1 MRSRWM
7 GGLLAASLVG
17 LGAIG
22 AICDGA
28 EGPFGVHRQAASVA
42 YRGKEVKA
50 ASASTSSDADGV
62 HFSLPF
68 FFGPPV
74 KIVTFGS
81 GIPSSQVTHI
91 QNLLNRVNSIQRI
104 RDFLGVRMNHTA
116 TIVLVKNAADYQA
129 ELRQLGVSA
138 GDASSL
144 SEDSNGFTLG
154 STVVIPLFQNP
165 TDVDLA
171 NVLTHELTHVDIN
184 QHISNIPSWM
194 NEGMAVYMGMNG
206 QKAIEN
212 PVDFA
217 SDEKQDAEDI
227 LQVVQSNQL
236 VPLTGSEAAILSGQE
251 TYDYELQDWLA
262 VCYLIAHY
270 GKSSIQTLVRH
281 LESENPNQAFYDTY
295 GETVSAFNAQFTKA
309 LKQSA
314 SVASAGASLEIS
326 ISPSY
331 HGEIFVQPPNQ
342 AVGHGFKAEPGTHHV
357 TVTASGQVQA
367 DLPPVGTKKSKIPA
381 TPGTMYVSLLPQR
394 FGSVDG
400 QKLLDAE
407 MEIQIQNG
415 LYTFENAWEELENN
429 PMYDP
434 SYLPEVLGVTI
445 TAIHDEAPNDP
456 ILTMLN
462 AENA

>member
-1 MRSRWM
+1 MRSRWI
-7 GGLLAASLVG
+7 GGVLAAGLLG

-22 AICDGA
+22 AACKNADCSSDS
-28 EGPFGVHRQAASVA
+28 HRQAASLA
-42 YRGKEVKA
+42 DGGKQA
-50 ASASTSSDADGV
+50 QQASRPTSPDAKGV

-74 KIVTFGS
+74 QIVTFGS
-81 GIPSSQVTHI
+81 GIPSSEVTHI

-129 ELRQLGVSA
+129 ELRQLGVKPS
-138 GDASSL
+138 DASSL

-236 VPLTGSEAAILSGQE
+236 VPLTASEAAILSGQE

-262 VCYLIAHY
+262 VCYLIAHH

-281 LESENPNQAFYDTY
+281 LESEDPNQAFYDTY

-314 SVASAGASLEIS
+314 SVANAGASFDIS
-326 ISPSY
+326 ISPTY
-331 HGEIFVQPPNQ
+331 HGEIFVQPANQ
-342 AVGHGFKAEPGTHHV
+342 PVGHEFKAIPGKHHV

-367 DLPPVGTKKSKIPA
+367 DLPSIGTKKSKIPP
-381 TPGTMYVSLLPQR
+381 TPGTMYVSLIPQR
-394 FGSVDG
+394 FGNVDG

-415 LYTFENAWEELENN
+415 LYTFENAWEELESN

-434 SYLPEVLGVTI
+434 SYLPEVLGVSI
-445 TAIHDEAPNDP
+445 TAIHDDAPNDP
-456 ILTMLN
+456 ILTMLD
-462 AENA
+462 AEND

>member
-1 MRSRWM
+1 M
-7 GGLLAASLVG
+7 GGLFAMSLIA

-22 AICDGA
+22 AVADGA
-28 EGPFGVHRQAASVA
+28 KRAEGAHRQAASVA
-42 YRGKEVKA
+42 DRGRA
-50 ASASTSSDADGV
+50 AQAEASSSSSSTGGI

-68 FFGPPV
+68 LFGPAV
-74 KIVTFGS
+74 KIVTYGT
-81 GIPSSQVTHI
+81 GIPSSEVTHI
-91 QNLLNRVNSIQRI
+91 QNLLNRVNAIQRI
-104 RDFLGVRMNHTA
+104 RDFLGIRMNHTA
-116 TIVLVKNAADYQA
+116 TIVLVKNASDYQA
-129 ELRQLGVSA
+129 ELRQLGVSSS
-138 GDASSL
+138 DASSL

-206 QKAIEN
+206 QKAVEN

-295 GETVSAFNAQFTKA
+295 GETVSAFNAQFTKS

-314 SVASAGASLEIS
+314 NVANAGASLEIT
-326 ISPSY
+326 ISPTY
-331 HGEIFVQPPNQ
+331 HGEIFVQPANQ
-342 AVGHGFKAEPGTHHV
+342 AVGHGFRAEPGTHHV
-357 TVTASGQVQA
+357 TVTASGQVQT

-394 FGSVDG
+394 FGDVDG

-415 LYTFENAWEELENN
+415 LYTFENAWEELANN

-434 SYLPEVLGVTI
+434 SYVPEVLGVSI

>member
-1 MRSRWM
+1 MS
-7 GGLLAASLVG
+7 GLAVAGLLALET
-17 LGAIG
+17 IG
-22 AICDGA
+22 VAWRPAGDI
-28 EGPFGVHRQAASVA
+28 GVVHQQAASIEHRSKQV
-42 YRGKEVKA
+42 RVDT
-50 ASASTSSDADGV
+50 ASPSSEPQGV
-62 HFSLPF
+62 HFSFPF
-68 FFGPPV
+68 FFGPAV
-74 KIVTFGS
+74 KIVTYGT
-81 GIPSSQVTHI
+81 GIPASEVTHI
-91 QNLLNRVNSIQRI
+91 QNLLNRVNAVQRI

-144 SEDSNGFTLG
+144 SQDSNGFTLG

-184 QHISNIPSWM
+184 QHIANIPSWM

-212 PVDFA
+212 PVDFE
-217 SDEKQDAEDI
+217 SDEKQDAENI

-270 GKSSIQTLVRH
+270 GKSSIQTLVHH
-281 LESENPNQAFYDTY
+281 LESENPNQAFLDTY
-295 GETVSAFNAQFTKA
+295 GESVSAFNAQFTRA

-314 SVASAGASLEIS
+314 AVASGGASLELN

-342 AVGHGFKAEPGTHHV
+342 ALGHGFKAEPGTHHV
-357 TVTASGQVQA
+357 IVTTTGQVQA
-367 DLPPVGTKKSKIPA
+367 DLPSIGTKKSKMPA

-394 FGSVDG
+394 FDTMDG

-415 LYTFENAWEELENN
+415 LYTFENAWVELANN
-429 PMYDP
+429 PMYNP
-434 SYLPEVLGVTI
+434 SYVPQVLGVSI
-445 TAIHDEAPNDP
+445 TAIHDEASDDP

>member
-1 MRSRWM
+1 M
-7 GGLLAASLVG
+7 GGLLAASVMALGVIG
-17 LGAIG
+17 QAWDDSHGALGA
-22 AICDGA
+22 
-28 EGPFGVHRQAASVA
+28 HRQAASVSN
-42 YRGKEVKA
+42 RGKQEKA
-50 ASASTSSDADGV
+50 SLASMSSQAEGI

-68 FFGPPV
+68 FFGPQV
-74 KIVTFGS
+74 KIEAFGS
-81 GIPSSQVTHI
+81 GVPSSEITHV

-104 RDFLGVRMNHTA
+104 REFLGVRMNHTA
-116 TIVLVKNAADYQA
+116 TIVLVKNAADYQT

-184 QHISNIPSWM
+184 QHIANIPSWM

-262 VCYLIAHY
+262 VCYLIEHY

-314 SVASAGASLEIS
+314 SVASGGAQLEIS

-331 HGEIFVQPPNQ
+331 RGEIVVQPANQ
-342 AVGHGFKAEPGTHHV
+342 AVGRAFKAEPGTHHL

-367 DLPPVGTKKSKIPA
+367 DLPPDGTRKSAIPA

-394 FGSVDG
+394 FGTVAG
-400 QKLLDAE
+400 QRLLDAQ

-429 PMYDP
+429 PMYNP
-434 SYLPEVLGVTI
+434 SSVPDVLGVAI
-445 TAIHDEAPNDP
+445 TAIHDEAPDDP